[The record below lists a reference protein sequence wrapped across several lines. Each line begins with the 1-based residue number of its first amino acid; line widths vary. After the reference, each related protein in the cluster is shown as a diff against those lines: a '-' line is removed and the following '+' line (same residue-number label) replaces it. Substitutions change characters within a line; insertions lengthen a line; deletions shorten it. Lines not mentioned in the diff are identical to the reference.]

1 MADYELPKPFRFRR
15 TKTRYDR
22 ERYVLDKADIEALLI
37 EALKQRL
44 YLGGEP
50 GTNNRIGE
58 VEFRAVWRDNGN
70 TLELSAL
77 VDTWTEDV

>member
-1 MADYELPKPFRFRR
+1 VVELPKPFRFRR

-22 ERYVLDKADIEALLI
+22 ERYLLDKADIEALI
-37 EALKQRL
+37 VEGLKQRL
-44 YLGGEP
+44 YLGGSP

-58 VEFRAVWRDNGN
+58 VEFRAVWRGN

-77 VDTWTEDV
+77 VDTWTEVTASE